1 MKTTQNLNLQ
11 PSRMAALLCTSL
23 AASLLLLTSPLECLA
38 QDAPQPPGRTDQLSG
53 PAGGPGT
60 PAAIPA
66 GPTPGATGGPQTPG
80 GAPPPP
86 GAEASTNS
94 PSEEI
99 QLSFQMANV
108 DMIVQWLAQTTG
120 KSVIKHPRVQCQLTI
135 VASKKVTPRE
145 AISLVYRA
153 LAMEG
158 FTAIESSKSILIVP
172 EGQEP
177 KGSPELLDPSRTDIP
192 EGRQRLVKIFPLQQI
207 QATELREKVRG
218 LLSEKGTIDID
229 DRANQLVVTDYTENL
244 RLLADLIKV
253 FDVTSSSDSV
263 VEFFPLKFAEAEEL
277 GTLLGLILNAQVP
290 PPSPSGRSSPNVGG
304 SPGPGGGSMPP
315 GMMSPPPPSGGSPS
329 PGGSAQSGGQQI
341 RIWPDR
347 TANRLIVLAP
357 KSKFPEIRKL
367 LEVLDTEKPRDLA
380 IRVIPVKNV
389 HAEDIAKELAPLYQ
403 KMSGKSLKE
412 TIEVTADTRSGSL
425 IVLSSEANFKAIQEL
440 LTTLDTEDA
449 QEKIVKTFPL
459 KSADAEDVAKQLQE
473 LNKDQDSSS
482 RYPYFF
488 FSSSPS
494 QGSSRKLSVVADRR
508 RNSLIVQAPPS
519 SMENI
524 AKMIAELDEPVD
536 DNSLAPKIFPLKYVS
551 AVDIE
556 DVLNELFLK
565 KQQQRSYWSY
575 YDDYPQETSDRNVG
589 KLYCKVRITSEPYS
603 NSIIVT
609 SNSPENLAAV
619 EEVLKKL
626 DAPSEAGET
635 TLRVALKF
643 ARAPMLANNI
653 NILFAKGGAPALRQF
668 QQQGQPGAQ
677 PQQQPQ
683 QPPTGTQANFELE
696 QETKED
702 VYYPWL
708 GGQPES
714 TRGSDGRNTVRPVS
728 ELVGRV
734 RVVADNRSNSLLVT
748 ANLHFFPQV
757 LKLIEE
763 MDAPTAQVLIEAKII
778 EVSSDF
784 RDKLGVRWSP
794 DGTSS
799 FDAEDKDNGILIG
812 TKGNY
817 KKGFGGPI
825 AANGNAPSAIVDALH
840 SGVIDSSVSL
850 DFLIQFLR
858 KNTDS
863 KILAQPQISIAD
875 NELGRLFVGA
885 QVPVPASSTFNAV
898 GQNNTFTYKPAGII
912 LEVTPHINSAE
923 EVGLRIRTESSTI
936 RSGATLLGGAIFDTR
951 NFRTDMMVK
960 NGQTLVLGGIIQREE
975 TDIVRKVPVLGS
987 IPGLGWAFKKKDK
1000 VSHESELMVFLRPT
1014 VIRTTEQAKKLL
1026 DDSEKLVPNIKK
1038 WEDDTA
1044 AKDDAK
1050 SKEDVKGKDGAKPKK
1065 DDKSKSKPVKN

>member
-1 MKTTQNLNLQ
+1 
-11 PSRMAALLCTSL
+11 
-23 AASLLLLTSPLECLA
+23 
-38 QDAPQPPGRTDQLSG
+38 
-53 PAGGPGT
+53 
-60 PAAIPA
+60 
-66 GPTPGATGGPQTPG
+66 
-80 GAPPPP
+80 
-86 GAEASTNS
+86 
-94 PSEEI
+94 
-99 QLSFQMANV
+99 MANV

-120 KSVIKHPRVQCQLTI
+120 KSVIKHPKVQCQLTI
-135 VASKKVTPRE
+135 VASKKVTARE
-145 AISLVYRA
+145 AMSLVYRA

-158 FTAIESSKSILIVP
+158 FTAIESAKSILIVP

-177 KGSPELLDPSRTDIP
+177 KGSPELLDASRTEIP
-192 EGRQRLVKIFPLQQI
+192 EGRQRMVKIFPLQKI
-207 QATELREKVRG
+207 QGGELREKVRG

-229 DRANQLVVTDYTENL
+229 DRANQIIVTDYTENL

-253 FDVTSSSDSV
+253 FDVDSSSDSV
-263 VEFFPLKFAEAEEL
+263 VEFFPMKHAEAEDL
-277 GTLLGLILNAQVP
+277 GTLLGLIVNAQLP
-290 PPSPSGRSSPNVGG
+290 PPSSSARSSRPSGGGG
-304 SPGPGGGSMPP
+304 SPGGPDGGSMPP
-315 GMMSPPPPSGGSPS
+315 GMGGPQPSGGGSPA
-329 PGGSAQSGGQQI
+329 PGGSAQSAGQQI
-341 RIWPDR
+341 RIWPDK
-347 TANRLIVLAP
+347 TSNRLIVLAP

-389 HAEDIAKELAPLYQ
+389 SVEDVARELAPLYQ

-412 TIEVTADTRSGSL
+412 TIEVTADTRSSSL

-449 QEKIVKTFPL
+449 QEKVVKTFPL
-459 KSADAEDVAKQLQE
+459 KNADAEDVAKQLQD

-482 RYPYFF
+482 RYPYYF

-494 QGSSRKLSVVADRR
+494 RGSTKKLSVVADRR

-519 SMENI
+519 SMETI
-524 AKMIAELDEPVD
+524 AKMIEELDEPVD

-575 YDDYPQETSDRNVG
+575 YDDYPQETADRNVG
-589 KLYCKVRITSEPYS
+589 KLYGKVRITSEPYS

-635 TLRVALKF
+635 TLRIALKF

-683 QPPTGTQANFELE
+683 QPPSSTQANFELE

-708 GGQPES
+708 GGQPENVRS
-714 TRGSDGRNTVRPVS
+714 SDGRNTVRPVS

-748 ANLHFFPQV
+748 ANMHFFPQV
-757 LKLIEE
+757 IKLIDE

-812 TKGNY
+812 TKSNY

-975 TDIVRKVPVLGS
+975 SDIVRKVPILGS

-1026 DDSEKLVPNIKK
+1026 DDSQKLVPNIKK
-1038 WEDDTA
+1038 WEDDTK
-1044 AKDDAK
+1044 AKDDARTK
-1050 SKEDVKGKDGAKPKK
+1050 DDVKTK
-1065 DDKSKSKPVKN
+1065 DDATTQKKGKKPAKK